1 MKKSK
6 SFLALVLCLCLFFE
20 CVFFGIKPSHVYA
33 DESLESKRDKII
45 ASAVQYIE
53 SSQNEDGSFGDT
65 FLINGTAEAAAVLSH
80 FSDVDVSRSLT
91 WLRLQNP
98 ESNIDTLSR
107 TVIAE
112 GNSDAVKDL
121 LEAWNQDGGDRTI

>member
-20 CVFFGIKPSHVYA
+20 CVVFGIKPSHVYA

-65 FLINGTAEAAAVLSH
+65 FLINDTAEAAAVLSY

-91 WLRLQNP
+91 WLRSQNP

-107 TVIAE
+107 TIIAE
-112 GNSDAVKDL
+112 GDSDAVKEL